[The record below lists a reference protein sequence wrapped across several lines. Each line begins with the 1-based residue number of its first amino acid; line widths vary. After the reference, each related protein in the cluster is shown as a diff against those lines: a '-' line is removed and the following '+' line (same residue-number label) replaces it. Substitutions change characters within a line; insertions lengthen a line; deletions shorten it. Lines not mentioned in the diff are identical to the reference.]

1 MAEIRRCPQCGAE
14 LARDVAQG
22 LCPKCLMKAGLGSR
36 TEAGEAGV
44 VASPAQ
50 DHVPPEAGKTF
61 GAYRLVRLLG
71 QGGMGAVYEAEQIES
86 GRRVALKILSQ
97 RLDSAEARARFLRE
111 GRLAASI
118 NHPNSV
124 YIYGTEE
131 IEGTP
136 AIAMELVPGGTLE
149 ERVKQK
155 GPMPAPEAVD
165 AILQIIEGLEAAQA
179 VGVLH
184 RDVKPSNCFIEND
197 GTVKV
202 GDFGLSISTKGRAE
216 TNLTVS
222 GTFMG
227 TPAFSS
233 PEQLKGDELDVRSDI
248 YAVGITLY
256 YLLTGKTP
264 FKADNLVRFVAT
276 VLERPAESPATLRR
290 DIPKGLCAAVL
301 RCLEKQPARRFRNYG
316 ELRAALLP
324 YTAAAP
330 TPATLGWRVLAYV
343 IDIAI
348 WSAVASPVGY
358 LLMTRTGWPTDPAGY
373 SPLVVAGMLGGFVLC
388 VLYWALT
395 EGLWGASPGKAVCR
409 LRVVGPGRNVPGVPR
424 ALLRAAIFLMLPV
437 LPTWIYLGFDPGKAF
452 MLASQPTVSM
462 AVGFSQ
468 FALMALLFATVRRR
482 NGFAGLHDLA
492 SGTRIIQKAAYQV
505 RPALQPEEQPQP
517 VSEVT
522 PKIGPYYILDRLE
535 KTGTGELLLGYDA
548 RLLRK
553 VWIRRLPDGAPPAAA
568 GVRGLSR
575 ATRLRWLGGVRAAG
589 ENWDAYEA
597 PAGKPLL
604 ALIARPQPWRS
615 VRYWLMDL
623 AEELAAGLKD
633 GSVPAVLALD
643 RVWIT
648 AGGRTKLL
656 DFAAPGAGGT
666 PRLSGKGGMPTP
678 PLRGHAS
685 GEGENM
691 PSERRAGHAT
701 PDTGAVPENSGTP
714 GAGGAPA
721 ADFEAAR
728 AFLNQVAVAA
738 LEGRIVDADAARG
751 NIPAAPLPLHARK
764 FLIALS
770 TFEGVGPLVSGL
782 RPLLQKVA
790 SVTPRRRL
798 GLVVACAALP
808 VFMTGTTLL
817 TQYAMRCWMESQPE
831 IMPLHMCL
839 FHLTAMEKQTDGED
853 HAKKVHAMEVYIAGR
868 FGKTISDPAT
878 WSSLFAA
885 AITLDMR
892 EKARQ
897 IVAKYPH
904 PSEKE
909 LAEAKAVV
917 APMVGGFDAMNSFIG
932 GSPAS
937 VAAMQA
943 AFMTLPLAIV
953 SLVCAIAFRSGLAM
967 LIFGVAAVKRDG
979 SRAGRLRVFWRALVT
994 WSPILF
1000 GLFGFV
1006 ALGLWLFGK
1015 PADAGDMN
1023 VFLGSAGGL
1032 ALGLFA
1038 VLAVVSAL
1046 LPERGL
1052 QDRLAGTWLVP
1063 R

>member
-1 MAEIRRCPQCGAE
+1 MGSPGGATSSS
-14 LARDVAQG
+14 
-22 LCPKCLMKAGLGSR
+22 GSS
-36 TEAGEAGV
+36 
-44 VASPAQ
+44 SPRP
-50 DHVPPEAGKTF
+50 HTPPEAGTNF
-61 GAYRLVRLLG
+61 GPYHLVRLLG
-71 QGGMGAVYEAEQIES
+71 QGGMGAVYEAEQVES

-97 RLDSAEARARFLRE
+97 SLDSSEARARFLRE
-111 GRLAASI
+111 GRLAASV

-136 AIAMELVPGGTLE
+136 AIAMELVSGGTIE
-149 ERVKQK
+149 DRVKQK
-155 GPMPAPEAVD
+155 GPMAVPEAVD

-216 TNLTVS
+216 TDLTVS

-248 YAVGITLY
+248 YAVGVTLY

-290 DIPKGLCAAVL
+290 EIPKGLCAAVL
-301 RCLEKQPARRFRNYG
+301 RCLEKQPARRFRNYS

-330 TPATLGWRVLAYV
+330 TPATIGWRFLAYL
-343 IDIAI
+343 IDGTI
-348 WSAVASPVGY
+348 WSALFSPLGY
-358 LLMTRTGWPTDPAGY
+358 LAFTHMGSLTDPASY
-373 SPLVVAGMLGGFVLC
+373 RSPLFVAAMLGGLG
-388 VLYWALT
+388 LYLLYFALS
-395 EGLWGASPGKAVCR
+395 EGLWGASIGKAICR

-424 ALLRAAIFLMLPV
+424 ALFRAVIFLVLPV
-437 LPTWIYLGFDPGKAF
+437 LPTWIYFGVNMGAGFANAAHASPVDFVFLYAYYI
-452 MLASQPTVSM
+452 MLAV
-462 AVGFSQ
+462 
-468 FALMALLFATVRRR
+468 LFATARRR

-492 SGTRIIQKAAYQV
+492 SGTRVIQKAAYEA
-505 RPALQPEEQPQP
+505 RPQLEAEEQPQP
-517 VSEVT
+517 VSEAT
-522 PKIGPYYILDRLE
+522 PRIGPYYILDRLE
-535 KTGTGELLLGYDA
+535 KTEAGELLLGYDA

-553 VWIRRLPDGAPPAAA
+553 VWIRRLPEGAPPVAA
-568 GVRGLSR
+568 GVRSLGR
-575 ATRLRWLGGVRAAG
+575 ATRLRWLGGIRAAG

-597 PAGKPLL
+597 PAGKSLR
-604 ALIARPQPWRS
+604 ALIARPQPWNS

-633 GSVPAVLALD
+633 GSVPVALALD

-648 AGGRTKLL
+648 AGGRAKLL
-656 DFAAPGAGGT
+656 DFAAPGTGGA

-678 PLRGHAS
+678 PLRGH
-685 GEGENM
+685 GFGKEENM

-701 PDTGAVPENSGTP
+701 PDN
-714 GAGGAPA
+714 GGSAAP
-721 ADFEAAR
+721 DFQAAR

-738 LEGRIVDADAARG
+738 LEGRIVDADVARSRV
-751 NIPAAPLPLHARK
+751 PAVPVPLHART
-764 FLIALS
+764 FLAALP
-770 TFEGVGPLVSGL
+770 TFEGTEPLLGGL
-782 RPLLQKVA
+782 KPLLQKVA
-790 SVTPRRRL
+790 SVTRRRRF
-798 GLVVACAALP
+798 GLVAVCAAVPILMAGLML
-808 VFMTGTTLL
+808 VGQLI
-817 TQYAMRCWMESQPE
+817 MRHWMVSQPD
-831 IMPLHMCL
+831 IMPLQMCL
-839 FHLTAMEKQTDGED
+839 FQVSMLEKQSDGKDLSQELQ
-853 HAKKVHAMEVYIAGR
+853 ALGIYIAGR

-878 WSSLFAA
+878 WASPIAVI
-885 AITLDMR
+885 ITPDLR

-897 IVAKYPH
+897 IVAKYPN

-909 LAEAKAVV
+909 IAEATAVAKPLLGGIDV
-917 APMVGGFDAMNSFIG
+917 MQNSMGGGAPLSI
-932 GSPAS
+932 
-937 VAAMQA
+937 AAMQA
-943 AFMTLPLAIV
+943 GFIMVPLVIG
-953 SLVCAIAFRSGLAM
+953 SLFCAIAFRRGLAM
-967 LIFGVAAVKRDG
+967 VFLGVVAVKRDG
-979 SRAGRLRVFWRALVT
+979 SRAGRLRVLWRATVT
-994 WSPILF
+994 WSPYVLVFI
-1000 GLFGFV
+1000 GLMFCGAWMIADPTV
-1006 ALGLWLFGK
+1006 AN
-1015 PADAGDMN
+1015 PAVAADISLAWGM
-1023 VFLGSAGGL
+1023 AGGI
-1032 ALGLFA
+1032 ALGLFG

-1046 LPERGL
+1046 MPERGL

>member
-1 MAEIRRCPQCGAE
+1 MADTHRCPQCGAE
-14 LARDVAQG
+14 LAQEVAQG

-36 TEAGEAGV
+36 TEAGEAGTL
-44 VASPAQ
+44 ASPDDALRLWSTSPVQ
-50 DHVPPEAGKTF
+50 AHVPPEAGKTF
-61 GAYRLVRLLG
+61 GPYRLVRLLG
-71 QGGMGAVYEAEQIES
+71 QGGMGTVYEAEQMDS

-97 RLDSAEARARFLRE
+97 SLDSAEARARFLRE
-111 GRLAASI
+111 GRLAASV

-136 AIAMELVPGGTLE
+136 VIAMELVPGGTLE
-149 ERVKQK
+149 DRIKQK

-216 TNLTVS
+216 TNLTLT
-222 GTFMG
+222 GTFLG

-248 YAVGITLY
+248 YAVGVTLY

-276 VLERPAESPATLRR
+276 VLERPAESPATLCR

-301 RCLEKQPARRFRNYG
+301 RCLEKLPARRFRNYG

-324 YTAAAP
+324 YASAAP
-330 TPATLGWRVLAYV
+330 TPATLGWRVLAYLV
-343 IDIAI
+343 DMAI
-348 WSAVASPVGY
+348 CSAVMSPVGY

-373 SPLVVAGMLGGFVLC
+373 SPLVVTGMVCGFVLWM
-388 VLYWALT
+388 LYWALT
-395 EGLWGASPGKAVCR
+395 EGLWGASLGKAVCR

-424 ALLRAAIFLMLPV
+424 ALLRAAIFLVLPV
-437 LPTWIYLGFDPGKAF
+437 LPTWIYMGLDPRNASV
-452 MLASQPTVSM
+452 LASQPMVSM
-462 AVGFSQ
+462 ALSFSQ

-492 SGTRIIQKAAYQV
+492 SGTRIIQKAAREV
-505 RPALQPEEQPQP
+505 RPVLQSEEQPQP
-517 VSEVT
+517 VSEAT
-522 PKIGPYYILDRLE
+522 PKIGPYYVLDRFE
-535 KTGTGELLLGYDA
+535 KADAGELLLGYDA

-568 GVRGLSR
+568 AVRGMSR
-575 ATRLRWLGGVRAAG
+575 ATRLRWLGGSRAPG

-597 PAGKPLL
+597 PAGKPLV

-623 AEELAAGLKD
+623 AEELAAALKD
-633 GSVPAVLALD
+633 GTVPAALALD

-648 AGGRTKLL
+648 AGGRAKLL
-656 DFAAPGAGGT
+656 DFAAPGAGG
-666 PRLSGKGGMPTP
+666 S
-678 PLRGHAS
+678 
-685 GEGENM
+685 
-691 PSERRAGHAT
+691 
-701 PDTGAVPENSGTP
+701 
-714 GAGGAPA
+714 PA
-721 ADFEAAR
+721 ASRKPVSAAADAEAAK

-738 LEGRIVDADAARG
+738 LEGRVVDAAAARG
-751 NIPAAPLPLHARK
+751 RVPAAPLPLQARE
-764 FLIALS
+764 FLAALPA
-770 TFEGVGPLVSGL
+770 FAGIGPLASGL
-782 RPLLQKVA
+782 KPLLQKVA
-790 SVTPRRRL
+790 SVTHRRRL
-798 GLVVACAALP
+798 GLVAACAALP
-808 VFMTGTTLL
+808 IFMGGIMVLG
-817 TQYAMRCWMESQPE
+817 QYMMRYWMESQPD
-831 IMPLHMCL
+831 IMPLQMCL
-839 FHLTAMEKQTDGED
+839 IQLTAMEKQTEGTDQ
-853 HAKKVHAMEVYIAGR
+853 AKKVRAMEVYIADR
-868 FGKTISDPAT
+868 FGKAISDPVI
-878 WSSLFAA
+878 WSSPVAV
-885 AITLDMR
+885 AITPDMR
-892 EKARQ
+892 ERARQ
-897 IVAKYPH
+897 IVAKYPN

-909 LAEAKAVV
+909 IAEAKVV
-917 APMVGGFDAMNSFIG
+917 VEPFVGGIDGFAGSMG
-932 GSPAS
+932 GSPLAM
-937 VAAMQA
+937 AAMQA
-943 AFMTLPLAIV
+943 GFGMVPLALG
-953 SLVCAIAFRSGLAM
+953 SLFCAIAFRSGLAM
-967 LIFGVAAVKRDG
+967 LTFGVVAVKRDG

-1000 GLFGFV
+1000 GLVGFV
-1006 ALGLWLFGK
+1006 ALGSWLFGR
-1015 PADAGDMN
+1015 PTDAGD
-1023 VFLGSAGGL
+1023 VIVVSGIAGGI

-1038 VLAVVSAL
+1038 ALAVVSAL
-1046 LPERGL
+1046 MPERGL

>member
-1 MAEIRRCPQCGAE
+1 MANTRRCPQCGAE
-14 LARDVAQG
+14 LAQEVAQG

-36 TEAGEAGV
+36 TEAGEAETLVPPGFS
-44 VASPAQ
+44 ASSPVQA
-50 DHVPPEAGKTF
+50 HTPPEAGKTF
-61 GAYRLVRLLG
+61 GPYRLVRLLG
-71 QGGMGAVYEAEQIES
+71 QGGMGAVYEAEQVDS

-97 RLDSAEARARFLRE
+97 SLDSAEARARFLRE
-111 GRLAASI
+111 GRLAASV

-136 AIAMELVPGGTLE
+136 VIAMELVPGGTLE
-149 ERVKQK
+149 DRVKQK

-216 TNLTVS
+216 TDLTVS

-233 PEQLKGDELDVRSDI
+233 PEQLRGDELDVRSDI
-248 YAVGITLY
+248 YAVGVTLY

-301 RCLEKQPARRFRNYG
+301 RCLEKQPAQRFRNYAD
-316 ELRAALLP
+316 LRAALLP
-324 YTAAAP
+324 FASTAP

-343 IDIAI
+343 IDLAI
-348 WSAVASPVGY
+348 WSAVTWPVGY
-358 LLMTRTGWPTDPAGY
+358 LLLTRTGWPTDPAGF
-373 SPLVVAGMLGGFVLC
+373 SPLAVVGILCGFVLWI
-388 VLYWALT
+388 LYWALT
-395 EGLWGASPGKAVCR
+395 EGLWGASPGKAICR

-424 ALLRAAIFLMLPV
+424 ALLRAVIFMILPAI
-437 LPTWIYLGFDPGKAF
+437 PTWIYLGFDPGKAAA
-452 MLASQPTVSM
+452 LVSQTTVSM
-462 AVGFSQ
+462 ALSFSQ
-468 FALMALLFATVRRR
+468 FVLMALLFATVRRR

-492 SGTRIIQKAAYQV
+492 SGTRIIQKAAYEA

-517 VSEVT
+517 VSEAT
-522 PKIGPYYILDRLE
+522 PKIGPYYVLGRLDETESGPR
-535 KTGTGELLLGYDA
+535 LLGYDA

-553 VWIRRLPDGAPPAAA
+553 VWIRRLPEGAPPAAA
-568 GVRGLSR
+568 GVRSMGR
-575 ATRLRWLGGVRAAG
+575 ATRLRWLAGSRAPG

-633 GSVPAVLALD
+633 GFAPAVLALD

-648 AGGRTKLL
+648 AGGRAKLL
-656 DFAAPGAGGT
+656 DFPAPGT
-666 PRLSGKGGMPTP
+666 S
-678 PLRGHAS
+678 
-685 GEGENM
+685 
-691 PSERRAGHAT
+691 
-701 PDTGAVPENSGTP
+701 
-714 GAGGAPA
+714 GAPA
-721 ADFEAAR
+721 ASQKPASAAAGFEAAR

-751 NIPAAPLPLHARK
+751 KTPAAPVPLHARK
-764 FLIALS
+764 FLTALP
-770 TFEGVGPLVSGL
+770 TFEGVEPLMSGL
-782 RPLLQKVA
+782 KPLLQKVS
-790 SVTPRRRL
+790 SVTRRRRF

-808 VFMTGTTLL
+808 ILMGGTMLVG
-817 TQYAMRCWMESQPE
+817 QCVMRNWMESQPD
-831 IMPLHMCL
+831 IMPLQMCM
-839 FHLTAMEKQTDGED
+839 FHLTAMEKQTGGTDL
-853 HAKKVHAMEVYIAGR
+853 AKKVQAMEVYIAGR
-868 FGKTISDPAT
+868 FGKAISDPAI
-878 WSSLFAA
+878 WSSPVAV
-885 AITLDMR
+885 AITPDMR
-892 EKARQ
+892 ERARQ
-897 IVAKYPH
+897 IVAKYPN

-909 LAEAKAVV
+909 IAEALALVQPFVGELDRV
-917 APMVGGFDAMNSFIG
+917 ASSMGESNLSM
-932 GSPAS
+932 
-937 VAAMQA
+937 AAMQA
-943 AFMTLPLAIV
+943 GFGMMMPLALG
-953 SLVCAIAFRSGLAM
+953 SLFCALVFRSGLAM
-967 LIFGVAAVKRDG
+967 LIFGVVAVKRDG

-1000 GLFGFV
+1000 GLVGFV
-1006 ALGLWLFGK
+1006 ALGLWLF
-1015 PADAGDMN
+1015 ADPD
-1023 VFLGSAGGL
+1023 SAEGFTFVMGIASEMAIGL
-1032 ALGLFA
+1032 VA

>member
-1 MAEIRRCPQCGAE
+1 MADTHRCPQCGAE
-14 LARDVAQG
+14 LAKDVAQG
-22 LCPKCLMKAGLGSR
+22 LCPNCLMKAGLGSR
-36 TEAGEAGV
+36 TEAGEGGTLAPPDDGLNLWSS
-44 VASPAQ
+44 SPGQARTL
-50 DHVPPEAGKTF
+50 PEAGKTF
-61 GAYRLVRLLG
+61 GSYRLMRLLG
-71 QGGMGAVYEAEQIES
+71 QGGMGAVYEAEQMES

-97 RLDSAEARARFLRE
+97 SLDSAETRARFLRE

-149 ERVKQK
+149 DRVKHK
-155 GPMPAPEAVD
+155 GPMPPAEAVD
-165 AILQIIEGLEAAQA
+165 AILQIIEGLEAAQV

-184 RDVKPSNCFIEND
+184 RDVKPSNCFVEGD

-202 GDFGLSISTKGRAE
+202 GDFGLSISTRGRAE
-216 TNLTVS
+216 TNLTLT
-222 GTFMG
+222 GTFLG

-248 YAVGITLY
+248 YAVGVTLY

-264 FKADNLVRFVAT
+264 FKADSLVRFVAT
-276 VLERPAESPATLRR
+276 VLERPAESPATICR

-324 YTAAAP
+324 FASAAP
-330 TPATLGWRVLAYV
+330 SPATLGWRFLAYI
-343 IDIAI
+343 IDTAI
-348 WSAVASPVGY
+348 WCALTGPLGY
-358 LLMTRTGWPTDPAGY
+358 LLITRIGSLADPATY
-373 SPLVVAGMLGGFVLC
+373 QSPFYIISMLTAFSLWIM
-388 VLYWALT
+388 YFALT
-395 EGLWGASPGKAVCR
+395 EGIRGASLGKAICG
-409 LRVVGPGRNVPGVPR
+409 LRVVGIGRSPPGVAK
-424 ALLRAAIFLMLPV
+424 ALLRAAIFILLPV
-437 LPTWIYLGFDPGKAF
+437 LPVWTYLGFDPGKAAT
-452 MLASQPTVSM
+452 LGTQAGSM
-462 AVGFSQ
+462 AAAYSQ
-468 FALMALLFATVRRR
+468 FAVIALLFAISARRR

-492 SGTRIIQKAAYQV
+492 SGTRVIRKAAYEA
-505 RPALQPEEQPQP
+505 RPLLEVEEPPQP
-517 VSEVT
+517 VSEAT

-535 KTGTGELLLGYDA
+535 KTEAGELLLGYDA

-553 VWIRRLPDGAPPAAA
+553 VWIRRLPEGAPPAAA
-568 GVRGLSR
+568 SVRSVGR
-575 ATRLRWLGGVRAAG
+575 ATRLRWLGGSRAAG

-597 PAGKPLL
+597 PAGKPLR

-623 AEELAAGLKD
+623 AEELAMGLKD

-648 AGGRTKLL
+648 AGGRAKLL
-656 DFAAPGAGGT
+656 DFPAPGAGGAAT
-666 PRLSGKGGMPTP
+666 
-678 PLRGHAS
+678 AS
-685 GEGENM
+685 QG
-691 PSERRAGHAT
+691 PASAA
-701 PDTGAVPENSGTP
+701 PDS
-714 GAGGAPA
+714 
-721 ADFEAAR
+721 EAAK

-738 LEGRIVDADAARG
+738 LEGRIVGADAARG
-751 NIPAAPLPLHARK
+751 RVPAAPVPLHARK
-764 FLIALS
+764 FLIALP
-770 TFEGVGPLVSGL
+770 TFISLDSLTGDLK
-782 RPLLQKVA
+782 PLLQKVA
-790 SVTPRRRL
+790 SVTRRRRL

-808 VFMTGTTLL
+808 IFMAGVMLL
-817 TQYAMRCWMESQPE
+817 GQYMMRCWMESQPDV
-831 IMPLHMCL
+831 MPLQMCM
-839 FHLTAMEKQTDGED
+839 FHLTAMEKQTEGED
-853 HAKKVHAMEVYIAGR
+853 HAKKIQAMEVYIAGR

-885 AITLDMR
+885 AIAPDMR

-897 IVAKYPH
+897 IVAKHPN

-909 LAEAKAVV
+909 IAEAKAVV
-917 APMVGGFDAMNSFIG
+917 EPIVGGIDGVASSMG
-932 GSPAS
+932 GSPFAI
-937 VAAMQA
+937 AAMQA
-943 AFMTLPLAIV
+943 GLMTLLLAIV
-953 SLVCAIAFRSGLAM
+953 SIVCAIAFRSGLAM
-967 LIFGVAAVKRDG
+967 LVFGVVAVKRDG

-994 WSPILF
+994 WSPAIL

-1006 ALGLWLFGK
+1006 ALGVWLSGDHN
-1015 PADAGDMN
+1015 DAGGMN
-1023 VFLGSAGGL
+1023 VAVGVAGGL

-1038 VLAVVSAL
+1038 ALAVVSAL

>member
-1 MAEIRRCPQCGAE
+1 MAEIRRCPRCGAE
-14 LARDVAQG
+14 LAKDVAQG
-22 LCPKCLMKAGLGSR
+22 LCPNCLMKAGLGSR
-36 TEAGEAGV
+36 TEAGDAETAPPGFSA
-44 VASPAQ
+44 ASPVQA
-50 DHVPPEAGKTF
+50 HVPPEAGKTF
-61 GAYRLVRLLG
+61 GAYHLVRLLG
-71 QGGMGAVYEAEQIES
+71 QGGMGAVYEAEQMDS

-97 RLDSAEARARFLRE
+97 SLDSAEARARFLRE
-111 GRLAASI
+111 GRLAASV

-136 AIAMELVPGGTLE
+136 AIAMELVPGGTIE
-149 ERVKQK
+149 DRVKQK

-216 TNLTVS
+216 TDLTVT
-222 GTFMG
+222 GTFLG

-276 VLERPAESPATLRR
+276 VLERPAESPATIRR
-290 DIPKGLCAAVL
+290 ELPKGLCAAVL

-316 ELRAALLP
+316 ELRTTLLP
-324 YTAAAP
+324 YASAAP
-330 TPATLGWRVLAYV
+330 TPATLGWRVLAYLV
-343 IDIAI
+343 DMAI
-348 WSAVASPVGY
+348 CSAVTWPVAY

-373 SPLVVAGMLGGFVLC
+373 SPLVVGAMLCGFALWM
-388 VLYWALT
+388 LYWALS
-395 EGLWGASPGKAVCR
+395 EGLWGASLGKAVCR
-409 LRVVGPGRNVPGVPR
+409 LRVVGPDRNVPGVPR
-424 ALLRAAIFLMLPV
+424 ALLRAAIFMLLPV
-437 LPTWIYLGFDPGKAF
+437 LPTWIYMAFDPRNVST
-452 MLASQPTVSM
+452 LASSPMASM
-462 AVGFSQ
+462 ALSFSQ

-492 SGTRIIQKAAYQV
+492 SGTRIIQKAAYEA

-517 VSEVT
+517 VSEAT
-522 PKIGPYYILDRLE
+522 PKIGPYYVLDRLE
-535 KTGTGELLLGYDA
+535 KTEVGELLLGYDA

-553 VWIRRLPDGAPPAAA
+553 VWVRRLPDGAPPAAA
-568 GVRGLSR
+568 AVRGMSR

-597 PAGKPLL
+597 PAGKPLR

-633 GSVPAVLALD
+633 GSVPAALALD

-648 AGGRTKLL
+648 AGGRAKLL
-656 DFAAPGAGGT
+656 DFPAPG
-666 PRLSGKGGMPTP
+666 
-678 PLRGHAS
+678 
-685 GEGENM
+685 
-691 PSERRAGHAT
+691 
-701 PDTGAVPENSGTP
+701 V
-714 GAGGAPA
+714 GGAPA
-721 ADFEAAR
+721 GSRKPASAAADFAASR
-728 AFLNQVAVAA
+728 AFLAQVAVAA
-738 LEGRIVDADAARG
+738 LEGRTVDADAARG
-751 NIPAAPLPLHARK
+751 KTPAAPLPLHARK
-764 FLIALS
+764 FLTELP
-770 TFEGVGPLVSGL
+770 TFEGVEPLLGGL
-782 RPLLQKVA
+782 KPLLQKAA
-790 SVTPRRRL
+790 SVTPRRRF
-798 GLVVACAALP
+798 GLVAICAALP
-808 VFMTGTTLL
+808 ILMAGTMVLG
-817 TQYAMRCWMESQPE
+817 QYMMRYWMESQPD
-831 IMPLHMCL
+831 IMPLQMSL
-839 FHLTAMEKQTDGED
+839 FHLTVMEKETDGED
-853 HAKKVHAMEVYIAGR
+853 HAKKVQALEVYIAGR
-868 FGKTISDPAT
+868 FGKVISDPAT
-878 WSSLFAA
+878 WSTPFAA
-885 AITLDMR
+885 AITPDMR

-897 IVAKYPH
+897 IVAKHPN

-909 LAEAKAVV
+909 FAEAKAVV
-917 APMVGGFDAMNSFIG
+917 DPMGGGFDAMNSILG
-932 GSPAS
+932 GSP
-937 VAAMQA
+937 VLLAAMQTG
-943 AFMTLPLAIV
+943 FVTLLLAIV
-953 SLVCAIAFRSGLAM
+953 SILCAIAFRSGLAM
-967 LIFGVAAVKRDG
+967 LVFGVVAVKRDG

-994 WSPILF
+994 WSPYVLGFI
-1000 GLFGFV
+1000 GLMV
-1006 ALGLWLFGK
+1006 LGLWLFSD
-1015 PADAGDMN
+1015 PNDAGSMN
-1023 VFLGSAGGL
+1023 VVMGVAGGL

-1038 VLAVVSAL
+1038 ALAVVSAL

>member
-1 MAEIRRCPQCGAE
+1 MASTRRCPQCGAE
-14 LARDVAQG
+14 LAQDVAQG

-50 DHVPPEAGKTF
+50 GHVPPEAGKTF

-71 QGGMGAVYEAEQIES
+71 QGGMGAVYEAEQSES

-97 RLDSAEARARFLRE
+97 SLDSAEARARFLRE

-149 ERVKQK
+149 DRVKQK

-301 RCLEKQPARRFRNYG
+301 RCLEKLPARRFRNYG

-324 YTAAAP
+324 YAAAAP
-330 TPATLGWRVLAYV
+330 TPATLGWRVLAYI

-373 SPLVVAGMLGGFVLC
+373 SPLVVTVMAGGFVLW

-395 EGLWGASPGKAVCR
+395 EGVRGASPGKAVCR
-409 LRVVGPGRNVPGVPR
+409 LRVVGPGRSVPGVPR
-424 ALLRAAIFLMLPV
+424 ALLRAVIFMVLPV
-437 LPTWIYLGFDPGKAF
+437 LPTWLYLGFDPGKAF
-452 MLASQPTVSM
+452 TLASQPTVSM
-462 AVGFSQ
+462 ALSFSQ
-468 FALMALLFATVRRR
+468 FALIALLFATVRRR

-492 SGTRIIQKAAYQV
+492 SGTRVIQKAAYEA

-517 VSEVT
+517 VSEAT
-522 PKIGPYYILDRLE
+522 PKIGPYYVLDRLE
-535 KTGTGELLLGYDA
+535 KTEAGELLLGYDA

-553 VWIRRLPDGAPPAAA
+553 VWIRRLPDGTPPAAA
-568 GVRGLSR
+568 GVRGLGR

-597 PAGKPLL
+597 PAGKPLP
-604 ALIARPQPWRS
+604 ALIARPQPWRM

-623 AEELAAGLKD
+623 AEELAAALKD
-633 GSVPAVLALD
+633 GSVPAALALD

-648 AGGRTKLL
+648 AGGRAKLL
-656 DFAAPGAGGT
+656 DFAAPGTGGE
-666 PRLSGKGGMPTP
+666 PV
-678 PLRGHAS
+678 AS
-685 GEGENM
+685 RE
-691 PSERRAGHAT
+691 PASAAT
-701 PDTGAVPENSGTP
+701 
-714 GAGGAPA
+714 
-721 ADFEAAR
+721 DFQAAR
-728 AFLNQVAVAA
+728 AFLGQVAVAA

-751 NIPAAPLPLHARK
+751 KTPAAPLPLHARK
-764 FLIALS
+764 FLTELPA
-770 TFEGVGPLVSGL
+770 FEGVESLLGGL
-782 RPLLQKVA
+782 KPLLQKVA

-798 GLVVACAALP
+798 GLVAACAALP
-808 VFMTGTTLL
+808 IFMAGTMLL
-817 TQYAMRCWMESQPE
+817 GQYAMRCWMESQPD
-831 IMPLHMCL
+831 ILPLQVSL
-839 FHLTAMEKQTDGED
+839 LHLTAMEKQTGGED
-853 HAKKVHAMEVYIAGR
+853 HAKKVHAMEVFIAGR
-868 FGKTISDPAT
+868 FGKAISDPAT
-878 WSSLFAA
+878 WSTTFAA

-897 IVAKYPH
+897 IVAKYPN

-917 APMVGGFDAMNSFIG
+917 DPMVDGDVMNSIIG
-932 GSPAS
+932 RSP
-937 VAAMQA
+937 VLMAAMQA
-943 AFMTLPLAIV
+943 GFMTLPLAIV
-953 SLVCAIAFRSGLAM
+953 SIVCAIAFRSGLAM
-967 LIFGVAAVKRDG
+967 LIFGVVAVKRDG
-979 SRAGRLRVFWRALVT
+979 SQAGRLRVFWRALVT
-994 WSPILF
+994 WSPYVLGFI
-1000 GLFGFV
+1000 GLV

-1015 PADAGDMN
+1015 PTDAGDMN
-1023 VFLGSAGGL
+1023 VVLGSAGGL

-1038 VLAVVSAL
+1038 VLAIVSAL